1 MNVSKIFTIKNLT
14 TAVLYGVG
22 LFGMHVALLIAVIL
36 YIPSRSTTMP
46 FRAGVLIISIWAI
59 FLAVSKGF
67 AFYRGKLW
75 IAFAVFWAFYGLKI
89 FMEPMLLLQQSR
101 MNYALYA
108 FGICAIPTCGYLVS
122 TTRSNLRAGMIW
134 MYAVAF
140 LAGAMSIALYGNASI
155 HGAGR
160 AKGGEFIG
168 DFVALSPLL
177 ISYTGS
183 ALVVLG
189 TYWAL
194 VRESLPSVIIRYVIA
209 GAFVA
214 IGTYLMALGASRGPV
229 IAAFIPCAL
238 FMLCRV
244 RKPSDVIMLIVSS
257 VMLAGV
263 GFVLLFFA
271 DQMGSQLVMRLK
283 LLLYVQ
289 ETYMQG
295 GVGIGRLSIY
305 PLAIQQFLENPIL
318 GSGLYLRAVDSH
330 PHNFILE
337 AYMTTGVFGGT
348 AFLIYFCACLTRA
361 LKIIR
366 YFPSYSWVS
375 LFFLH
380 YAVYCQFSSSI
391 INNHYFWYSSAMV
404 IAVYEF
410 ASKEQRGRPVRQF
423 R

>member
-1 MNVSKIFTIKNLT
+1 MNIKKVFSLKHLT
-14 TAVLYGVG
+14 TAVFYGGG

-46 FRAGVLIISIWAI
+46 FRAAVLIVSIWAI
-59 FLAVSKGF
+59 GLSISKGYT
-67 AFYRGKLW
+67 FYRGKLW
-75 IAFAVFWAFYGLKI
+75 IALAVFWAFYGLRI
-89 FMEPMLLLQQSR
+89 FMEPSMMLQQSR

-122 TTRSNLRAGMIW
+122 TTRSNLRAGMIC
-134 MYAVAF
+134 MYTVAF
-140 LAGAMSIALYGNASI
+140 LAGAMSIALYGNASL
-155 HGAGR
+155 HGTGR

-189 TYWAL
+189 AYWAL

-214 IGTYLMALGASRGPV
+214 IGAYLMALGASRGPV
-229 IAAFIPCAL
+229 IAVFIPYAL
-238 FMLCRV
+238 FIVCRV
-244 RKPSDVIMLIVSS
+244 RKPSDVFMLIVSS
-257 VMLAGV
+257 VMLAGMGV
-263 GFVLLFFA
+263 VLLFFS

-283 LLLYVQ
+283 SLLYMQ
-289 ETYMQG
+289 ETYMSG
-295 GVGIGRLSIY
+295 GMGIGRLAIY

-348 AFLIYFCACLTRA
+348 AFLIYFCACVTRA

-366 YFPSYSWVS
+366 YFPVYSWVS
-375 LFFLH
+375 LLFLH
-380 YAVYCQFSSSI
+380 YAVYCQFSSSMI
-391 INNHYFWYSSAMV
+391 KNHYFWYSSAMV

-410 ASKEQRGRPVRQF
+410 ATKEQRGRHVRQF